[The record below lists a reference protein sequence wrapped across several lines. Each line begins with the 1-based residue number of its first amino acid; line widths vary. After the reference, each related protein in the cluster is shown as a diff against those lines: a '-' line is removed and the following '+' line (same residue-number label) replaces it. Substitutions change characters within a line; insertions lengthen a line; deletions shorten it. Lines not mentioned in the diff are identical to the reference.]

1 MENRLVALRALLL
14 NAGLPD
20 DWLVVEVRRLETV
33 EAHAARRAGKPLS
46 ALFEDVARDI
56 ERVALNVSHAHLV
69 ALEALFV
76 LDPACGVDSPGTE
89 EPT

>member
-20 DWLVVEVRRLETV
+20 DWLVVEVRRLEAV

-46 ALFEDVARDI
+46 APFEDVARDI
-56 ERVALNVSHAHLV
+56 ERVALNVSHAHLA

-76 LDPACGVDSPGTE
+76 LDPVCSVHSPGSEDT
-89 EPT
+89 T